1 MLFRSLNFM
10 GNEFGQ
16 LREWTEKQE
25 QDWDVL
31 KYPIHDAFHHYMKEL
46 NRIYKASA
54 ALHDDYDPDNFR
66 WLDCHQE
73 ERCIYAIG
81 RKKEGE
87 MLAAVFNFS
96 DQEQKDYEL
105 EIEDTWKEECILNTD
120 WDCWGGET
128 PREKKTWK
136 LEPETEKT
144 TMSIT
149 LAPYSGVLFE
159 LRKTK
164 PRKAK
169 KTNKTKK

>member
-1 MLFRSLNFM
+1 
-10 GNEFGQ
+10 
-16 LREWTEKQE
+16 
-25 QDWDVL
+25 
-31 KYPIHDAFHHYMKEL
+31 
-46 NRIYKASA
+46 
-54 ALHDDYDPDNFR
+54 
-66 WLDCHQE
+66 
-73 ERCIYAIG
+73 
-81 RKKEGE
+81 

-120 WDCWGGET
+120 WDCWSGET
-128 PREKKTWK
+128 PKEKKIWK
-136 LEPETEKT
+136 LEQETEKT

-169 KTNKTKK
+169 KTSKTKK